1 MLDFFKKMLGLK
13 DKPLPRKEKE
23 MLKKPELHEAVMEKK
38 EKQEPEVV
46 EPVEAVM
53 ETQEEEKEIQ
63 EEEKETQEEEKE
75 TQEEEKET
83 QEEEEAYV
91 TNMPEHNFDDSKDFH
106 GVIDDEEHEG
116 DRELAALEQ
125 EEESD

>member
-23 MLKKPELHEAVMEKK
+23 MLKKPELNEPVMEKK
-38 EKQEPEVV
+38 EKQEPEIVKEVLLSAVAEPV
-46 EPVEAVM
+46 EPVVENKEEQKEA
-53 ETQEEEKEIQ
+53 
-63 EEEKETQEEEKE
+63 
-75 TQEEEKET
+75 

-91 TNMPEHNFDDSKDFH
+91 TNMPEHNLVDSDDFNP
-106 GVIDDEEHEG
+106 VIDDEEHEG
-116 DRELAALEQ
+116 DRELRALEE